1 MMENQLNSNSMR
13 TCLLAALLF
22 SGIPAHAEE
31 TQSVTSSE
39 QGPIKDSS
47 VAEPGN
53 AEEEPNSGTVEESG
67 QETEE
72 ASLAETPQAENLKNR
87 NLGAAFRSFRP
98 SEEISADNAVPYPVD
113 I

>member
-1 MMENQLNSNSMR
+1 MMGNQLNLRSIR
-13 TCLLAALLF
+13 ICLLTALLLC
-22 SGIPAHAEE
+22 GIPGHAEE
-31 TQSVTSSE
+31 TQSSTSS
-39 QGPIKDSS
+39 QQSAIKDSS
-47 VAEPGN
+47 VAEPDN